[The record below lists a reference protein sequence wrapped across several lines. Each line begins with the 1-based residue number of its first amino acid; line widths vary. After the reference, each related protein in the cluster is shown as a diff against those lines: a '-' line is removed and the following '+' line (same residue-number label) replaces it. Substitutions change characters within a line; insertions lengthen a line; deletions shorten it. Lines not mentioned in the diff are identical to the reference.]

1 MVCGPVETCAGKRE
15 RWQCVLQQRVL
26 NDVDKNAVNLSCV
39 FVLLFREAGRS
50 AAASWNCWGSGAV
63 LGTIVETDEIHL

>member
-1 MVCGPVETCAGKRE
+1 MFC
-15 RWQCVLQQRVL
+15 VL
-26 NDVDKNAVNLSCV
+26 NDVDENAVNLSCV

>member
-1 MVCGPVETCAGKRE
+1 MRKNVVCGPVETCAGKRE

-39 FVLLFREAGRS
+39 FVLLFREAG
-50 AAASWNCWGSGAV
+50 
-63 LGTIVETDEIHL
+63 